1 MSSNSIN
8 NSSSP
13 FPSGEGRTGAKPK
26 VTLVGAGPGDP
37 DLLTLKGVKALA
49 EAKVVLYD
57 ALSNEEIMNH
67 APTNAIRIYVG
78 KRKGCHSY
86 SQDQINQLIV
96 DNALTYGNVVRLK
109 GGDPF
114 IFGRGSEEIEFVES
128 FGIPTFVVPGISSAI
143 AVPASQGISLTKR
156 GISESFWV
164 ITGTTSERNLSNDVT
179 LAAQSTATV
188 VILMGMSKLAQIVAL
203 FQDQSKGETPIA
215 IIQNGTLESEKM
227 GVGTID
233 TIEAVVTENNLSNP
247 AIIVI
252 GEVVRERNNLKAVYQ
267 ELLSNKICARE

>member
-1 MSSNSIN
+1 MRKII
-8 NSSSP
+8 
-13 FPSGEGRTGAKPK
+13 KPK

-37 DLLTLKGVKALA
+37 ELLTLKGVKALA

-57 ALSNEEIMNH
+57 ALSNEEIMNY
-67 APTNAIRIYVG
+67 APKCAIRIYVG
-78 KRKGCHSY
+78 KRKGCHAY
-86 SQDQINQLIV
+86 SQEQINQLIV

-143 AVPASQGISLTKR
+143 AVPSNLGISLTKR

-164 ITGTTSERNLSNDVT
+164 ITGTTSERNLSKDIA
-179 LAAQSTATV
+179 LAAQSSATV
-188 VILMGMSKLAQIVAL
+188 VILMGMSKLAQIVTL
-203 FQDQSKGETPIA
+203 FQKESKGNTPIA
-215 IIQNGTLESEKM
+215 IIQNGTLENEKA
-227 GVGTID
+227 GIGTIN
-233 TIEAVVTENNLSNP
+233 TIERIVLENKLSNP

-252 GEVVRERNNLKAVYQ
+252 GEVVRERNNLKAVYK
-267 ELLSNKICARE
+267 ELLSNKICAR

>member
-1 MSSNSIN
+1 MHNKIQ
-8 NSSSP
+8 
-13 FPSGEGRTGAKPK
+13 PK

-49 EAKVVLYD
+49 EANVVLYD
-57 ALSNEEIMNH
+57 ALANQAIMNY
-67 APTNAIRIYVG
+67 APKSAIRVFVG
-78 KRKGCHSY
+78 KRKGAHSY

-143 AVPASQGISLTKR
+143 AVPANQGISLTKR

-164 ITGTTSERNLSNDVT
+164 ITGTTTERNLSADIA
-179 LAAQSTATV
+179 LAAKSSATV
-188 VILMGMSKLAQIVAL
+188 VILMGMSKLAQIVSL
-203 FQDQSKGETPIA
+203 FQNESKGETPIA
-215 IIQNGTLESEKM
+215 IIQNGTMTNEKV
-227 GVGTID
+227 GIGTIN
-233 TIEAVVTENNLSNP
+233 TIQEIVAGNKLSNP

-252 GEVVRERNNLKAVYQ
+252 GEVVKERNKLKEFYKEFA
-267 ELLSNKICARE
+267 SNKVYARE